1 MTSANTTQQVY
12 ATIAKK
18 SKANGGGATGAD
30 TISHLQAI
38 EDLLG
43 RPLRA
48 LVTEW
53 DLCSGLLLKHFRSPL
68 ARKGHV
74 KAVVAAMKLGALPKT
89 PEAEARWASAL
100 AAASDEEKLVRERIL
115 HVLARSPKKASQETL
130 SRYANS
136 LAQAL
141 SKLNALDPVAVV
153 DPGSVEKLRA
163 SCTSRNTFQ
172 NHATVVLIFFEA
184 SPGLKES
191 HPESHEAWTK
201 AVAAEKERSL
211 KESRSNA
218 PSSSRQA
225 ENFVTMHEWRRA
237 LAILEEQADP
247 HATLRA
253 SQIIV
258 WITYTCTVPPK
269 RADLGALRVF
279 DSQPSEEEVERH
291 PNHVVLAAEP
301 KLVVGQFKTSKN
313 RDPIVE
319 VLPLELLE
327 VVLESLDR
335 HPRTH
340 MFENA
345 KGEPFTRKG
354 FSKWAI
360 AVSNGLFGKGAGPS
374 LLRHAFCTDLDFN
387 KLTLAQRDKIAERM
401 GHSSAQQEQY
411 RFLTLQP
418 NSEYRRVSL

>member
-1 MTSANTTQQVY
+1 M
-12 ATIAKK
+12 
-18 SKANGGGATGAD
+18 
-30 TISHLQAI
+30 
-38 EDLLG
+38 
-43 RPLRA
+43 
-48 LVTEW
+48 
-53 DLCSGLLLKHFRSPL
+53 
-68 ARKGHV
+68 
-74 KAVVAAMKLGALPKT
+74 
-89 PEAEARWASAL
+89 
-100 AAASDEEKLVRERIL
+100 
-115 HVLARSPKKASQETL
+115 
-130 SRYANS
+130 
-136 LAQAL
+136 
-141 SKLNALDPVAVV
+141 
-153 DPGSVEKLRA
+153 
-163 SCTSRNTFQ
+163 
-172 NHATVVLIFFEA
+172 LIFFDA

-191 HPESHEAWTK
+191 HPESHEEWTK

-237 LAILEEQADP
+237 LATLEEQADP

-279 DSQPSEEEVERH
+279 DSEPSEEEIERH

-340 MFENA
+340 LFGNA
-345 KGEPFTRKG
+345 KGEPYTRKG

-360 AVSNGLFGKGAGPS
+360 AVSNGLFGRGAGPS

-387 KLTLAQRDKIAERM
+387 RLTLAQRDEIAERM

>member
-1 MTSANTTQQVY
+1 MTSTTTRQVY

-48 LVTEW
+48 LVTEC
-53 DLCSGLLLKHFRSPL
+53 DLCSGLLFEHFRSPL

-130 SRYANS
+130 ARYANS

-163 SCTSRNTFQ
+163 ACTSRNTFQ
-172 NHATVVLIFFEA
+172 NHATVVLIFFDA
-184 SPGLKES
+184 SPGLKEN
-191 HPESHEAWTK
+191 HPESHQAWTK

-237 LAILEEQADP
+237 LATLEEQADP

-279 DSQPSEEEVERH
+279 DSEPSKDEVERH

-327 VVLESLDR
+327 VVHESLDR

-340 MFENA
+340 LFENA

-354 FSKWAI
+354 FSKCAI
-360 AVSNGLFGKGAGPS
+360 AVSNGLFGRGAGPS

-387 KLTLAQRDKIAERM
+387 RLTLAQRDEIAERM

-418 NSEYRRVSL
+418 NSEYRRISL

>member
-1 MTSANTTQQVY
+1 MTSTTTQQVY

-30 TISHLQAI
+30 TVSHLQAI
-38 EDLLG
+38 EELLG

-48 LVTEW
+48 LVTEC
-53 DLCSGLLLKHFRSPL
+53 DLCSGLLFEHFRSPL

-130 SRYANS
+130 ARYANS

-163 SCTSRNTFQ
+163 ACTSRNTFQ
-172 NHATVVLIFFEA
+172 NHATVVLIFFDA

-191 HPESHEAWTK
+191 HPESHEEWTK

-225 ENFVTMHEWRRA
+225 ENFVAMHEWRRA
-237 LAILEEQADP
+237 LATLEEQADP

-279 DSQPSEEEVERH
+279 DSEPSKEEIERH

-340 MFENA
+340 LFENA

-360 AVSNGLFGKGAGPS
+360 AVSIGLFGRSAGPS

-387 KLTLAQRDKIAERM
+387 RLTLAQRDEIAERM
-401 GHSSAQQEQY
+401 GHSSAQQEKY